1 LGAFDRIKQVAGCTA
16 PRCLR
21 RPLLGAGLRSS
32 SSHERSLASAFQ
44 HAKRDS
50 DRRYAREVEHQQA
63 RVICRYV
70 RGINVMEADQR
81 PLLGADANQETAFF
95 RGIGIVV
102 RFIMLAPALATF
114 VLAVALL
121 VEGLADTW
129 QSVQSVVGM
138 TNGHDHQLVLRALEI
153 VDTFLVAMVVLVTA
167 IGIYQLFINR
177 RIPVPEWLRI
187 YDIDDLKAKLIGVVI
202 TVLGVYFL
210 GKALAWD
217 YGKDI
222 LPLGLSVAAVALAL
236 SYFLSIHFRR
246 DPERSLGHA
255 TDGTQDQ
262 AIRAPSETV
271 AENNARIAREQG

>member
-1 LGAFDRIKQVAGCTA
+1 MTSGE
-16 PRCLR
+16 
-21 RPLLGAGLRSS
+21 S
-32 SSHERSLASAFQ
+32 
-44 HAKRDS
+44 
-50 DRRYAREVEHQQA
+50 
-63 RVICRYV
+63 
-70 RGINVMEADQR
+70 NVMEADQR
-81 PLLGADANQETAFF
+81 PLLVPDANRETAFF

-121 VEGLADTW
+121 VQGLADTW
-129 QSVQSVVGM
+129 QSVVGM
-138 TNGHDHQLVLRALEI
+138 TNGDDHQLVLRALEI

-210 GKALAWD
+210 GEALAWD

-236 SYFLSIHFRR
+236 TYFLNIHFRR
-246 DPERSLGHA
+246 ESERSLGHA
-255 TDGTQDQ
+255 TEGRRPARPRRNEAT
-262 AIRAPSETV
+262 
-271 AENNARIAREQG
+271 AEALPFSPRLSVEPMP